1 LEQVRSSDGEVR
13 LASVDKE
20 GDILYETPGRW
31 KCRKCG
37 GVFVS
42 VVSPPVLCGC
52 CNRVTVCDSV
62 TSPVFVEPWRPY
74 GEPVIFCDIDL
85 LFPRVAEFVKD
96 HLVLRNDEEA
106 ILVALWIIASYKQ
119 DCFNTAPYLQ
129 FLGSIESGKTRAL
142 EVLGLLAFHAVNYIS
157 ISPAALCRE
166 IERRKLT
173 VLLDQA
179 EMKFNMKSERGCEMY
194 DIFMS
199 GYKKG
204 QKYVV
209 CSMEDE
215 QGTISRNVF
224 GFKAVAST
232 RVFDEA
238 FASRSIPFHMK
249 QGVPKVQDV
258 GIDTVR
264 RADELRNMLLYYGLN
279 PTPLPLIDLPMTGRR
294 RELFY
299 PLFQVG
305 KNFDIEMDIVSEFIE
320 KDKQQMAGEMSDTID
335 ADILR
340 EIQMV
345 LHMIDEHE
353 KIRLKDIAQRL
364 EVPPVQ
370 VGYRLKAMNVKRKHG
385 CDGTYIDLTDKETI
399 NELSYLFIKYH
410 INGD

>member
-1 LEQVRSSDGEVR
+1 V
-13 LASVDKE
+13 
-20 GDILYETPGRW
+20 TP
-31 KCRKCG
+31 
-37 GVFVS
+37 
-42 VVSPPVLCGC
+42 
-52 CNRVTVCDSV
+52 
-62 TSPVFVEPWRPY
+62 PVFVEPWRPY
-74 GEPVIFCDIDL
+74 GEPIVFYDIDL

-96 HLVLRNDEEA
+96 LVVLRNDEEA

-142 EVLGLLAFHAVNYIS
+142 EVLGMLAYHAVNYIS

-215 QGTISRNVF
+215 LGTISRNVF

-238 FASRSIPFHMK
+238 FASRSIQFHMK

-258 GIDTVR
+258 DSETVK
-264 RADELRNMLLYYGLN
+264 RADELRNMLMYYHLN
-279 PTPLPLIDLPMTGRR
+279 PAPLPSIGLSMTGRR

-305 KNFDIEMDIVSEFIE
+305 KKFDIEMDIVSDFIE
-320 KDKQQMAGEMSDTID
+320 QDKQKMADTMSDTID

-340 EIQMV
+340 EIQTV
-345 LHMIDEHE
+345 LRMIDEQE
-353 KIRLKDIAQRL
+353 KIRVKDIAQRL

-370 VGYRLKAMNVKRKHG
+370 IGYRLKAMNVKRKHG
-385 CDGTYIDLTDKETI
+385 CDGTYIDFMDKETM
-399 NELSYLFIKYH
+399 NELSYLFTKYH
-410 INGD
+410 IDGE